1 MKRTSRTRIQ
11 KAARTTTGD
20 VLSRGGDHSSKSR
33 QKIVSQAE
41 RAAANGISIRT
52 QAKLDYLAR
61 YYPEKLAAV
70 ATGKI
75 SAERAYREVRGQ
87 AEGKTLTAKERIER
101 LRRLLET
108 ATPEQRSQILQWIEN
123 HSDK

>member
-87 AEGKTLTAKERIER
+87 AEGKR

-108 ATPEQRSQILQWIEN
+108 ATPEQRSHILQWIEN